1 MSEFVCRVA
10 DADGRV
16 FSHVEAANTLDEAR
30 QKLAERGLFVYSVE
44 ARGGRVGSL
53 LRRRTGR
60 QIGGSDFLI
69 LNQQFNTLIKAGL
82 PILRAL
88 ELLAARASSSR
99 LRPVVEQIRDHV
111 REGKSLSEA
120 VDEAGVFS
128 KVYSTAILAGEKS
141 GNLPGVLDYYIAY
154 QRVST
159 GVKKK
164 IAATLV
170 YPVLLITVAIIIV
183 TYLVTGVVPRFA
195 LLYRDMNVELP
206 TPTRVLIAL
215 TVDYRFLFLGFVALL
230 ALIAMGVF
238 LWSRTDEGGTA
249 LDRFK
254 FRLPLVGDTLLKF
267 QVAQF
272 SRTLS
277 TLLTGGT
284 PLVAGLQTATEAI
297 TSKLLQSTVAEATQ
311 MVREGESL
319 HAALAS
325 KGVMP
330 KMAVDM
336 IEVGESSG
344 AISPML
350 NSVAEFYEEEVNLRL
365 GAMVAIIEPVL
376 LIIMGMFVAFILISD
391 ELPLLLGKKLLIR
404 VATARQI
411 ADVLKRTEQSQR
423 VLEQA
428 TEAFALQAP
437 KEE

>member
-1 MSEFVCRVA
+1 MGEFVCRVA

-16 FSHVEAANTLDEAR
+16 FSHVEAANNLDEAR
-30 QKLAERGLFVYSVE
+30 QKLAERGLFVYTVE
-44 ARGGRVGSL
+44 ARGGRIGSL
-53 LRRRTGR
+53 LRRPTGR
-60 QIGGSDFLI
+60 HIGGSDFLI
-69 LNQQFNTLIKAGL
+69 LNQQFNTLVKAGL

-88 ELLAARASSSR
+88 DLLATRASSPR
-99 LRPVVEQIRDHV
+99 LRPVVAQIRDQV
-111 REGKSLSEA
+111 REVKSLSDA
-120 VDEAGVFS
+120 VDEAGCFS

-141 GNLPGVLDYYIAY
+141 GNLPGVLEYYIAY

-183 TYLVTGVVPRFA
+183 TYLVTGVIPKFA

-215 TVDYRFLFLGFVALL
+215 TVDYRLLFLGFVGLLVLL
-230 ALIAMGVF
+230 AAGVF
-238 LWSRTDEGGTA
+238 LWSRTEEGGTA
-249 LDRFK
+249 FDRFK
-254 FRLPLVGDTLLKF
+254 FRLPLIGDTLLKF

-272 SRTLS
+272 SRTLA

-297 TSKLLQSTVAEATQ
+297 TSKVLRSTVAQATQ

-319 HAALAS
+319 HAALS
-325 KGVMP
+325 LKGVMP

-365 GAMVAIIEPVL
+365 GAMVAVIAPAL
-376 LIIMGMFVAFILISD
+376 LIVMGLFVAFILISLY
-391 ELPLLLGKKLLIR
+391 LPIFSFSINGAK
-404 VATARQI
+404 
-411 ADVLKRTEQSQR
+411 
-423 VLEQA
+423 
-428 TEAFALQAP
+428 
-437 KEE
+437 